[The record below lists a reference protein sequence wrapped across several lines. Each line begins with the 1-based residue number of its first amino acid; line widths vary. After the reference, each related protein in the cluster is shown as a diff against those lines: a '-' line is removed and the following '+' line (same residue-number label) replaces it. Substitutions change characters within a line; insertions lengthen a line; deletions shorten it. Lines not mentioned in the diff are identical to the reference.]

1 MPSDSEVPRRPSAIP
16 PKPPHRPGNAGGK
29 SEPGEPSSRRD
40 RFIAGAIARLG
51 LVVMLLAGLHYYIG
65 ARMIEGSG
73 LRGSESAVAWL
84 SLWLL
89 LASVPLGFLSWRF
102 FPSWVARPIRA
113 VSHVWIGLFGLVLT
127 SVVATDLIR
136 LLASA
141 FRLGVDR
148 A

>member
-65 ARMIEGSG
+65 ARMIEGGG
-73 LRGSESAVAWL
+73 LRGSESTVAWL
-84 SLWLL
+84 ALWGPGGMRMPSLGGGVPTNETGAWMMAFVAAATAMM
-89 LASVPLGFLSWRF
+89 LARAGWQCE
-102 FPSWVARPIRA
+102 PSDAAARGER
-113 VSHVWIGLFGLVLT
+113 
-127 SVVATDLIR
+127 
-136 LLASA
+136 
-141 FRLGVDR
+141 
-148 A
+148 